1 MTVFRCHDHLTNA
14 LSLYTLNHKNHAI
27 AALWYVI
34 SPALIPRSVC
44 KNQVDDTNSQLA
56 CREPCCPCSAPFPS
70 ERRETI
76 QHRSNVCCIVPTHLV
91 LLVPTHLS
99 LTLIDPYRLHFN
111 KLHLYPLS
119 PCHKSSLITHQANLW
134 SSRVTGSRNWSY
146 RNWSPEVLCQ
156 SYSSSF
162 LDCQQP
168 PDCQSTSHISYFI
181 LSTNIPICNI
191 NADFTQPTNKHLQ
204 LGRRR
209 KKTSHFTTC

>member
-1 MTVFRCHDHLTNA
+1 MFHVPRKLITVTDSSLQQICHDGKTQPLTIANIIYVSWITMTVLRCHGHLSNGIRIYCTSE
-14 LSLYTLNHKNHAI
+14 LLLYTLNPQNHAI

-34 SPALIPRSVC
+34 SPDLIPCPVC

-134 SSRVTGSRNWSY
+134 SSRVTGSRNWS
-146 RNWSPEVLCQ
+146 PEVLCH
-156 SYSSSF
+156 S
-162 LDCQQP
+162 
-168 PDCQSTSHISYFI
+168 
-181 LSTNIPICNI
+181 
-191 NADFTQPTNKHLQ
+191 
-204 LGRRR
+204 
-209 KKTSHFTTC
+209 